1 MNLKNNYL
9 LNKLLKWTN
18 KNSKKFSIS
27 NVVFKKKKKKKTLGD
42 IIILPKNQNFEKSA
56 RDIITLHPSQKN

>member
-18 KNSKKFSIS
+18 KKSKKFNIS
-27 NVVFKKKKKKKTLGD
+27 NVVFKKKKRKTLGD
-42 IIILPKNQNFEKSA
+42 IIILSKNQNFEKSA
-56 RDIITLHPSQKN
+56 RDIITLHPLQKN

>member
-27 NVVFKKKKKKKTLGD
+27 NVVFKKKKTLGD

>member
-18 KNSKKFSIS
+18 KKSKKFNIS
-27 NVVFKKKKKKKTLGD
+27 NVVFKKKKRKTLGD
-42 IIILPKNQNFEKSA
+42 IIILSKNQNFEKSA

>member
-1 MNLKNNYL
+1 MLYL
-9 LNKLLKWTN
+9 
-18 KNSKKFSIS
+18 
-27 NVVFKKKKKKKTLGD
+27 KKKKKKKTLGD

>member
-1 MNLKNNYL
+1 MLYL
-9 LNKLLKWTN
+9 
-18 KNSKKFSIS
+18 
-27 NVVFKKKKKKKTLGD
+27 KKKKKKTLGD

>member
-1 MNLKNNYL
+1 MNLKSNYL

-18 KNSKKFSIS
+18 KKSKKFNIS
-27 NVVFKKKKKKKTLGD
+27 NVVFKKKKRKTLGD
-42 IIILPKNQNFEKSA
+42 IIILSKNQNFEKSA

>member
-18 KNSKKFSIS
+18 KKSKKFNIS
-27 NVVFKKKKKKKTLGD
+27 NVVFKKKKRKTLGD
-42 IIILPKNQNFEKSA
+42 IIILSKNQNFEKSA
-56 RDIITLHPSQKN
+56 TDIITLHPSQKN